1 MMISAVVPLVII
13 ILNLSVQPSKS
24 QVQTIY
30 VVPKRSICPVPY
42 LDVCFTD
49 IGEALKS
56 VSTAD
61 SCQVTV
67 YPGTYSLTDPVKFTG
82 ASSISIERFNSS
94 TGERVV
100 VTCEDSSSSSEGG
113 LSFVNS
119 HDIRIAGLVFQWCGV
134 SHQSTSK
141 NFENETLGF
150 FVSFHA
156 ALYFLSCSNITL
168 TDNGF
173 NESTGIAVQMY
184 SVAK

>member
-1 MMISAVVPLVII
+1 MMISAVVPLVLI
-13 ILNLSVQPSKS
+13 ILNLSVQQSKL

-30 VVPKRSICPVPY
+30 IVPKRSICPVPGPG
-42 LDVCFTD
+42 VCFTD
-49 IGEALKS
+49 IREALKS

-82 ASSISIERFNSS
+82 ARSISIERFNSS

-100 VTCEDSSSSSEGG
+100 VTCEDSSSSEGG
-113 LSFVNS
+113 LTFVNS

-141 NFENETLGF
+141 NFENETLSF
-150 FVSFHA
+150 LSFHA
-156 ALYFLSCSNITL
+156 ALYF
-168 TDNGF
+168 F
-173 NESTGIAVQMY
+173 NCLVPTSL
-184 SVAK
+184 